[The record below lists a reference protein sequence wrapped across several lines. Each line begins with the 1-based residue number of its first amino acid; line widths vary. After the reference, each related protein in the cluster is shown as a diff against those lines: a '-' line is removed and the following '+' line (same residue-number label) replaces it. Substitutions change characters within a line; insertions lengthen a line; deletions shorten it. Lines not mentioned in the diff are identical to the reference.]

1 MRNLD
6 RLNCLPIKLIEP
18 HRKALISLRKVLSA
32 TQRTPAYS
40 SAFSH
45 SRNVLDFPDGYYR

>member
-1 MRNLD
+1 MRKLD

-18 HRKALISLRKVLSA
+18 HRKALISLREVLSA